1 MSNQPVKTNIVCGVG
16 IHARLAALGLD
27 VRSLDRVIRAGELA
41 RDNAT
46 DHDPKV
52 AAGWDAYRM
61 RVRTLRDELVPHGWK
76 KATQFGVELV
86 CSPDGSCTVI
96 TRGGDGGVGDDKMF
110 SQPDPQ
116 PKRKLGDGARG
127 AIAASLALN
136 PDWLNVDADDQTRT
150 SDMWMLLV
158 HRDKDRVRSELSLP
172 TGVTPEGDVL
182 GWRERI
188 ILPEIDLSN
197 EPVPARPV
205 EELNEA
211 DDVPVTRKR

>member
-1 MSNQPVKTNIVCGVG
+1 MSNQPVKTIIVRGLSVQ
-16 IHARLAALGLD
+16 ARLTALGLD
-27 VRSLDRVIRAGELA
+27 LRSLDRAIRAGELA

-61 RVRTLRDELVPHGWK
+61 RVRTLRDELVPRGWK

-96 TRGGDGGVGDDKMF
+96 TRGGDSGVGDDKMF

-127 AIAASLALN
+127 AITASLALN
-136 PDWLNVDADDQTRT
+136 PDWLNVEAEDQTRT

-158 HRDKDRVRSELSLP
+158 HRDKDCVRAELSLP
-172 TGVTPEGDVL
+172 TGVTADGDVL

-197 EPVPARPV
+197 EPVGGRPV
-205 EELNEA
+205 EELNDA
-211 DDVPVTRKR
+211 DDVRVTRKR